1 MAKNTT
7 QEQLSD
13 AGFFEGAEKVL
24 KIWFS
29 ANDDENKKD
38 DGHKCDLRLIPR
50 FELDYVLQ
58 IIKASIVSYI
68 SNEYIDS
75 YVLSESSMFISQNR
89 IILKT
94 CGITELLYAMKPLL
108 DLAKKYANMI
118 DVKNIFYSRREFL
131 QPDMQQG
138 IHKSFD
144 DEANFLKNIFPDG
157 TSHVFGKEESDR
169 WYLFSMNHS
178 KSGSPLTDV
187 TLEILMSD
195 MCERTM
201 THFTESSYGNSDELM
216 LNTGISSLFP
226 GSMHDGV
233 IFDPVGYSVNG
244 LLDKFYYTIHVTPQP
259 DCSYVSFETNI
270 QNENY
275 YELIAKLAAIFKPG
289 KFIVTLFSNREV
301 ICGTAKKALS
311 PIVLRNYLCNHENF
325 KQLNTYSIEYR
336 LYTKDELLKELN
348 TEV

>member
-1 MAKNTT
+1 MANSTT
-7 QEQLSD
+7 QEQLND
-13 AGFFEGAEKVL
+13 AGFFEGSEKLL

-38 DGHKCDLRLIPR
+38 DGHECDLRLIPR

-58 IIKASIVSYI
+58 IIKASIVSCI

-75 YVLSESSMFISQNR
+75 YVLSESSMFISRNS

-94 CGITELLYAMKPLL
+94 CGITELLHAVKPLL
-108 DLAKKYANMI
+108 SLARKYANMI
-118 DVKNIFYSRREFL
+118 DVKDIFYSRREFL

-138 IHKSFD
+138 IYKSFD
-144 DEANFLKNIFPDG
+144 DEAKFLKNIFPNG
-157 TSHVFGKEESDR
+157 TSYVFGEEESDR

-178 KSGSPLTDV
+178 KKERLTDV

-195 MCERTM
+195 MCEKTM
-201 THFTESSYGNSDELM
+201 THFTKSSYSNYDELM

-233 IFDPVGYSVNG
+233 VFDPVGYSVNG

-275 YELIAKLAAIFKPG
+275 DDLIAQVVAIFKPG
-289 KFIVTLFSNREV
+289 KFIVTLFLNREAT
-301 ICGTAKKALS
+301 CGTAKKALS
-311 PIVLRNYLCNHENF
+311 RTGLRNYLCNHEYSE
-325 KQLNTYSIEYR
+325 QLNTYSIKYR
-336 LYTKDELLKELN
+336 LYTKDELLEELN
-348 TEV
+348 TKV